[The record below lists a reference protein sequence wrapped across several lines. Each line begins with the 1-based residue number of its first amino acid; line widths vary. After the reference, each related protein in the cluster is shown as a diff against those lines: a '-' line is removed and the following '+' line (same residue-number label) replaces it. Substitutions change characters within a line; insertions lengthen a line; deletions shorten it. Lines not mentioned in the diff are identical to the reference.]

1 MGFEG
6 KGWTDGQSD
15 RTDHGRA
22 DQGRPD
28 SNASMGEYSF
38 SLLVEAV
45 RINFP
50 LCNKLVFFFLQM
62 APGNA
67 ELLEYGRGGKAVRQ

>member
-50 LCNKLVFFFLQM
+50 LCNKLVFFFCRWPQGM
-62 APGNA
+62 QSCSNMGVG
-67 ELLEYGRGGKAVRQ
+67 GRQ